1 MITIVIYDIV
11 TTKIRNRIIRFCKDY
26 GLYRV
31 QKSVFLGKLNPEYYQ
46 EFSEKIIS
54 IINQLEDSV
63 YIIPI
68 SKHSYN
74 KAKFIGQ
81 TFDSNIIKDS
91 GITVFF

>member
-46 EFSEKIIS
+46 EFSETILS
-54 IINQLEDSV
+54 IINKLV
-63 YIIPI
+63 YIITI

-74 KAKFIGQ
+74 KAKFISQ
-81 TFDSNIIKDS
+81 TFDSNIIKNS